1 MEYGSRS
8 QTVVLGFLLY
18 PCPACS
24 IMTFLYCPARSIMT
38 FLYCPACSHI
48 TLLPCPACSVGAADR
63 PAPRHQQSTV
73 DTEMNK
79 IFSQFYLLIHLLS
92 LQNSLNIFYLLD
104 L

>member
-1 MEYGSRS
+1 M
-8 QTVVLGFLLY
+8 
-18 PCPACS
+18 
-24 IMTFLYCPARSIMT
+24 
-38 FLYCPACSHI
+38 
-48 TLLPCPACSVGAADR
+48 LPCPACSVRTVFPCPACSDRTVLPCLACSVGAAGR

-79 IFSQFYLLIHLLS
+79 IFSQFYLLIHLLA